1 MKKSMIATAILATI
15 AFAPSSAFAN
25 YYSYERCM
33 NNGGN
38 WFSCLGALASDD
50 GSIANPDIKDQFG
63 FAQNEGEDRIME
75 SIKARSEICDV
86 QKGDAR
92 MQCYAKGLKQD
103 LRAQVVTKPVLDSAV
118 KAPAAAG
125 NGAGKMTFKELTS
138 D

>member
-1 MKKSMIATAILATI
+1 MKKSMIATAVLATI

-25 YYSYERCM
+25 YYSYERCV

-63 FAQNEGEDRIME
+63 FAQSEGEDRVME

-103 LRAQVVTKPVLDSAV
+103 LRAVAVEQPAVGAPAV
-118 KAPAAAG
+118 KMQGAAKNAVVD
-125 NGAGKMTFKELTS
+125 K
-138 D
+138 